1 MPYFCYTMKKETT
14 KKEKYKELIT
24 YAIIIILIIL
34 IRTFIITPVR
44 VNGTSM
50 DDTLKDKEIMLL
62 NKFSYY
68 FKDIKRFD
76 IIVIDYE
83 NTKLIKRVIGLPGE
97 TLEYKNNKL
106 YINGKEQKETFLN
119 QETEDFNIEDLGY
132 TKIPENCYFAIGDNR
147 KDSLDSRVFG
157 CFKKDQ
163 IKGKA
168 NIVLFPLKNFGY
180 KH

>member
-1 MPYFCYTMKKETT
+1 MKKETT

-83 NTKLIKRVIGLPGE
+83 NTKLIKKVI
-97 TLEYKNNKL
+97 
-106 YINGKEQKETFLN
+106 TFL
-119 QETEDFNIEDLGY
+119 
-132 TKIPENCYFAIGDNR
+132 
-147 KDSLDSRVFG
+147 
-157 CFKKDQ
+157 
-163 IKGKA
+163 
-168 NIVLFPLKNFGY
+168 
-180 KH
+180 